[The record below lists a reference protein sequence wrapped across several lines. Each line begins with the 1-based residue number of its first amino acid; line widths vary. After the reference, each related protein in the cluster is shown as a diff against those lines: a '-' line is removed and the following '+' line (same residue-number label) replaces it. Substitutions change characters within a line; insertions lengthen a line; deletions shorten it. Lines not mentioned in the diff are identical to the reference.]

1 MVEVLAMTGG
11 SKDGGGRE
19 FRVTDVR
26 VYRPYPDETPWEL
39 LDQPVA
45 ADDEVEG
52 VQMRIAKLGD
62 DVVGAYVIEPVDP
75 LTFRIVDLVVAE
87 GWRRRGI
94 GRWLLGHALGLAES
108 RGAREVLVTDPSPRR
123 FFARIGFVEAD
134 SGMRFS
140 ITPE

>member
-1 MVEVLAMTGG
+1 M
-11 SKDGGGRE
+11 
-19 FRVTDVR
+19 
-26 VYRPYPDETPWEL
+26 
-39 LDQPVA
+39 
-45 ADDEVEG
+45 
-52 VQMRIAKLGD
+52 
-62 DVVGAYVIEPVDP
+62 VGAYVIEPVDP

>member
-1 MVEVLAMTGG
+1 MSGR
-11 SKDGGGRE
+11 SNDGGGRE

-26 VYRPYPDETPWEL
+26 VYRPYPDEVPWGL
-39 LDQPVA
+39 LDRQAP
-45 ADDEVEG
+45 ADPAGDG

-62 DVVGAYVIEPVDP
+62 HVVGAYVIEPVDP

-94 GRWLLGHALGLAES
+94 GRWLLGHAIGLAES
-108 RGAREVLVTDPSPRR
+108 RGAREVRVTNPSPRR
-123 FFARIGFVEAD
+123 FFASIGFLDAD
-134 SGMRFS
+134 AGMRFP